1 MSEEKVLTYK
11 LSGRVEST
19 NAADIE
25 KDIDRT
31 IEENPGCIL
40 RFDASELNYISSAG
54 LRILLKVRKNQGSLS
69 IFNLSNDVY
78 DILEMTGFTEMLDV
92 ERAYKKISLKNCKKI
107 GQGSNGAVYRL
118 DPETVI
124 KVYFDPD
131 SLPAIKRERELAKYA
146 LIKGIPTAIS
156 FEVVIA
162 DEKMYGSVFELLDTD
177 SVSRLI
183 IKNPSDLDAYADM
196 SMDLLKKIHSTEA
209 DPSKLPDTKARTL
222 GWLSDIKGKI
232 SDGAYKKLESMVKAV
247 PDTKTIIHGDFHT
260 NNIMVQKGEPI
271 LIDMDTLSYGH
282 PIFELGSSF
291 LAYKGFSTVDKN
303 VVKQFLGL
311 DYDVAVEFWNK
322 SLRLYFNKLS
332 EKEIELI
339 DKKAATLGYIR
350 LLRRTYRRDAK
361 NTALIEACKMF
372 LEEAAASLDSLY
384 F

>member
-1 MSEEKVLTYK
+1 M
-11 LSGRVEST
+11 EST

-260 NNIMVQKGEPI
+260 NNIMVQKGEPV

>member
-1 MSEEKVLTYK
+1 MSEEKVVTYK

-19 NAADIE
+19 NAAEIE

-40 RFDASELNYISSAG
+40 RFDASELTYISSAG
-54 LRILLKVRKNQGSLS
+54 LRILLKVRKNQGKLS

-92 ERAYKKISLKNCKKI
+92 ERAYKNITLKNCKKI

-146 LIKGIPTAIS
+146 LISGIPTAIS
-156 FEVVIA
+156 FEVVVA
-162 DEKMYGSVFELLDTD
+162 DNMYGSVFELLDTD

-183 IKNPSDLDAYADM
+183 IKNPPDLDTYVNM
-196 SMDLLKKIHSTEA
+196 STDLLKKIHSTEA
-209 DPSKLPDTKARTL
+209 DTSKLPDAKARAL
-222 GWLSDIKGKI
+222 GWLADIDGKI
-232 SDGAYKKLESMVKAV
+232 SASAYKKLEAMVNDV

-271 LIDMDTLSYGH
+271 LIDMDTLSFGH
-282 PIFELGSSF
+282 PIFELASSF
-291 LAYKGFSTVDKN
+291 LAYKGFSIVDKN
-303 VVKQFLGL
+303 AVKQFLGL
-311 DYDVAVEFWNK
+311 DYEVAVEFWNK
-322 SLRLYFNKLS
+322 SLRRYFDGRS

-361 NTALIEACKMF
+361 NNALIEACKQN

>member
-1 MSEEKVLTYK
+1 MSEEKVVTYK

-19 NAADIE
+19 NAAEIE

-40 RFDASELNYISSAG
+40 RFDASELTYISSAG
-54 LRILLKVRKNQGSLS
+54 LRILLKVRKNQGKLS

-92 ERAYKKISLKNCKKI
+92 ERAYKNITLKNCKKI

-146 LIKGIPTAIS
+146 LISGIPTAIS
-156 FEVVIA
+156 FEVVVA
-162 DEKMYGSVFELLDTD
+162 DNMYGSVFELLDTD

-183 IKNPSDLDAYADM
+183 IKNPPDLDTYVNM
-196 SMDLLKKIHSTEA
+196 STDLLKKIHSTEA
-209 DPSKLPDTKARTL
+209 DTSKLPDAKARAL
-222 GWLSDIKGKI
+222 GWLADIDGKI
-232 SDGAYKKLESMVKAV
+232 SASAYKKLEAMVNDV

-271 LIDMDTLSYGH
+271 LIDMDTLSFGH
-282 PIFELGSSF
+282 PIFELASSF
-291 LAYKGFSTVDKN
+291 LAYKGFSSVDKN
-303 VVKQFLGL
+303 AVKQFLGL
-311 DYDVAVEFWNK
+311 DYEVAVEFWNK
-322 SLRLYFNKLS
+322 SLRRYFDGRS

-361 NTALIEACKMF
+361 NNALIEACKQN

>member
-1 MSEEKVLTYK
+1 MSEEKKVVTYK
-11 LSGRVEST
+11 LSGRVESS

-25 KDIDRT
+25 KDIDQT
-31 IEENPGCIL
+31 IEKNPGCIL
-40 RFDASELNYISSAG
+40 RFDASELTYISSAG
-54 LRILLKVRKNQGSLS
+54 LRILLKVRKNQGNLS

-146 LIKGIPTAIS
+146 LISGIPTAIS
-156 FEVVIA
+156 FEVVVA
-162 DEKMYGSVFELLDTD
+162 DKMYGSVFELLDTD

-183 IKNPSDLDAYADM
+183 IKNPKDLDSYVNMAT
-196 SMDLLKKIHSTEA
+196 DLLKKIHATEA
-209 DPSKLPDTKARTL
+209 DTSKLPDAKARAL
-222 GWLSDIKGKI
+222 GWLADIKGKI
-232 SDGAYKKLESMVKAV
+232 SDSAYSKLDAMLKAV
-247 PDTKTIIHGDFHT
+247 PDTKTIIHGDYHT

-282 PIFELGSSF
+282 PLFELGSSF
-291 LAYKGFSTVDKN
+291 LAYKGFSIVDHD

-311 DYDVAVEFWNK
+311 DYDTAVEFWEK
-322 SLRLYFNKLS
+322 SLRRYFSKLS
-332 EKEIELI
+332 EKEIETI
-339 DKKAATLGYIR
+339 DKKVATLGYIR

-361 NTALIEACKMF
+361 NTALIDACKSN
-372 LEEAAASLDSLY
+372 LEEAAASLDSLH